1 MKLNY
6 KLFGKEYKPLVIL
19 HGLMGSL
26 DNWQT
31 LAKRWS
37 EHFPVYLVD
46 MRNHGRSPHSEVFS
60 YDSMVEDIYE
70 FCVDHDL
77 REINLLGHSMGGKAA
92 MYFALR
98 YPNLVEKLIVADI
111 APKEYESGH
120 DHIFNAMKLLPLDQ
134 IKTRQDADDIMK
146 KHISNDGIRQF
157 VLKNLQ
163 RENDGYVWKL
173 NLDAIIKNYDE
184 LMKFDSKGL
193 QFPHPTLFIK
203 GENSNYINKDEFE
216 SFKTIFPNAALKTIE
231 DTGHWL
237 HAENPGL
244 VYISVKIFAQ
254 LKAKE
259 VDHFRSS
266 PVK

>member
-6 KLFGKEYKPLVIL
+6 KLFGYEYKPLVIL

-46 MRNHGRSPHSEVFS
+46 MRNHGNSPHSDEFT
-60 YDSMVEDIYE
+60 YEAMVEDVHE
-70 FCVDHDL
+70 FCLEHDL

-92 MYFALR
+92 MYFALK

-111 APKEYESGH
+111 APKEYNGGH
-120 DHIFNAMKLLPLDQ
+120 DAIFDAMQALPLDQ
-134 IKTRQDADDIMK
+134 IMSRQDADEFMEKYIPN
-146 KHISNDGIRQF
+146 IGIRQF
-157 VLKNLQ
+157 ILKNLQ
-163 RENDGYVWKL
+163 REDQKYVWKL
-173 NLDAIIKNYDE
+173 NLESIVKNYDN
-184 LMKFDSKGL
+184 LMKFDAKGK
-193 QFPHPTLFIK
+193 QFPHSTLFIK
-203 GENSNYINKDEFE
+203 GEKSDYIDADEFE
-216 SFKTIFPNAALKTIE
+216 TFKTIFPKAALKTIE

-244 VYISVKIFAQ
+244 VYISVKVFAQ
-254 LKAKE
+254 LKEK
-259 VDHFRSS
+259 
-266 PVK
+266 